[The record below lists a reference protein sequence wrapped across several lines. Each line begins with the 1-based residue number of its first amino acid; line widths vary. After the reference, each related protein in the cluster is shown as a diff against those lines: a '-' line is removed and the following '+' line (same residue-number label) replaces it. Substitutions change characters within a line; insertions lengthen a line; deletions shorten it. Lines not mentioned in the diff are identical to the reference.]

1 MRVTVRSFLGV
12 MR

>member
-1 MRVTVRSFLGV
+1 MHVTVRSFLGV